1 MRISKIALEN
11 FCGVQSLTVNLN
23 GKSADIMAASGAG
36 KTALANALPWLV
48 CGCSYDE
55 CSEFY
60 PITLGKQ
67 TNYQWGK
74 VDVTFILP
82 SGVEVS
88 LGKAY
93 YESAFAYNVYYDV
106 VDNACGCYYFI
117 NGEKTSKASFEELL
131 LEITGCTRDEL
142 SLLFVNEYIWNMD
155 YAKRRNQVLEF
166 VPSVTDKEILGR
178 DGRLEMLVTIL
189 KENDMDVVAY
199 SNLARARRMAL
210 KDEITNLPK
219 HLRDMVDELPDFKQE
234 SVEDVEKEIKE
245 YEENISLL
253 EQQRQHI
260 DESYDVKECLKK
272 IHSLKIKIG
281 KAEKAYCFHAI
292 ESNKPKENIIR
303 ELLLREGEHI
313 AVVHRLRASI
323 KTLKRQYN
331 DDKSNECVKNAL
343 NDKLLELREAVR
355 NQKNCHNDIEALKM
369 SCEIVP
375 DYSLTEEFAVLKGRI
390 DVYEARKAIA
400 IEAEEQRI
408 NQLVEMNHKAIEDA
422 KQRKGVLMQGE
433 RLLGI
438 LNQEVEHYLECHA
451 EYENLTYL
459 IDMCRLYALCKARL
473 LNERMAE
480 IFPTLRF
487 VFYEMLANGT
497 MIEKCSPTVCVN
509 GEFVPFAIA
518 SRSEVQNAKLEMA
531 EALRLFYNKD
541 IPIVV
546 DDYLSADGCI
556 KPSEQFIRMIYDN
569 RYTNITVDKKD

>member
-1 MRISKIALEN
+1 MRISKITLEN
-11 FCGVQSLTVNLN
+11 FCGVQRLTVNLK
-23 GKSADIMAASGAG
+23 GKTADVIAASGVG

-67 TNYQWGK
+67 TNYQWGR

-82 SGVEVS
+82 DGAEVT

-93 YESAFAYNVYYDV
+93 YESAFAYNIYYDV
-106 VDNACGCYYFI
+106 VDNACGYYYFI
-117 NGEKTSKASFEELL
+117 NREKTSKVSFEELL
-131 LEITGCTRDEL
+131 LEITGCTREEL
-142 SLLFVNEYIWNMD
+142 LLLFVNEHIWNMD
-155 YAKRRNQVLEF
+155 SAKRRNKMLEF
-166 VPSVTDKEILGR
+166 VPSVTDEEIVQE
-178 DGRLEMLVTIL
+178 DGRLEMVATIL
-189 KENDMDVVAY
+189 KESDMDVVTY
-199 SNLARARRMAL
+199 NNLVRARRMAL
-210 KDEITNLPK
+210 KDVIANLPK
-219 HLRDMVDELPDFKQE
+219 HLRDMVEELPDFKQE
-234 SVEDVEKEIKE
+234 SIEDVEKEIDE

-281 KAEKAYCFHAI
+281 KAEKAYCSHAI
-292 ESNKPKENIIR
+292 ESNLPKENIIR
-303 ELLLREGEHI
+303 ELMLREGEYI
-313 AVVHRLRASI
+313 AAVHRLRASVR
-323 KTLKRQYN
+323 TLKRQCRN
-331 DDKSNECVKNAL
+331 DKSNECVKNTL
-343 NDKLLELREAVR
+343 NDRLLELKKAVKK
-355 NQKNCHNDIEALKM
+355 QKDCHSDIEALKM

-400 IEAEEQRI
+400 VETEEQRI

-422 KQRKGVLMQGE
+422 KQRKGVLIQGE

-438 LNQEVEHYLECHA
+438 INQEVEHYLKCHA

-480 IFPTLRF
+480 MFPTLRF

-497 MIEKCSPTVCVN
+497 MVEKCSPAVCVN

-518 SRSEVQNAKLEMA
+518 SRGEVQNAKLEMA
-531 EALRLFYNKD
+531 EALRSFYNKD
-541 IPIVV
+541 IPIVL
-546 DDYLSADGCI
+546 DDYISADGCI
-556 KPSEQFIRMIYDN
+556 KPSGQFIRMICDN
-569 RYTNITVDKKD
+569 RYKDITIEKKD

>member
-1 MRISKIALEN
+1 
-11 FCGVQSLTVNLN
+11 
-23 GKSADIMAASGAG
+23 MAASGAG

-67 TNYQWGK
+67 TNYQWGR
-74 VDVTFILP
+74 VDVTFIL
-82 SGVEVS
+82 SDGAEVT

-93 YESAFAYNVYYDV
+93 YESAFAYNIYYDV
-106 VDNACGCYYFI
+106 VDNACGYYYFI
-117 NGEKTSKASFEELL
+117 NREKTSKVSFEELL
-131 LEITGCTRDEL
+131 LEITGCTREEL
-142 SLLFVNEYIWNMD
+142 LLLFVNEHIWNMD
-155 YAKRRNQVLEF
+155 SAKRRNKVLEF
-166 VPSVTDKEILGR
+166 VPSVTDEEIVQE
-178 DGRLEMLVTIL
+178 DGRLEMVAAIL
-189 KENDMDVVAY
+189 KESDMDVVTY
-199 SNLARARRMAL
+199 NNLVRARRMAI

-219 HLRDMVDELPDFKQE
+219 HLRGMVDELPDFKQE
-234 SVEDVEKEIKE
+234 SIEDVEKEIEE

-260 DESYDVKECLKK
+260 DESYDVKECLQK

-281 KAEKAYCFHAI
+281 KAEKAYCSHAI
-292 ESNKPKENIIR
+292 ESNKPKEDIIR
-303 ELLLREGEHI
+303 ELLLREGEYI
-313 AVVHRLRASI
+313 AAVHKL
-323 KTLKRQYN
+323 KTNIRNLKKQYN
-331 DDKSNECVKNAL
+331 DNKTNECVKNAL
-343 NDKLLELREAVR
+343 NERMLKLNEAVKK
-355 NQKNCHNDIEALKM
+355 QKNCRNDIEALKM

-400 IEAEEQRI
+400 VEAEEQRI

-422 KQRKGVLMQGE
+422 KQRKGVLIQGE

-438 LNQEVEHYLECHA
+438 INQEVEHYLKCHA

-487 VFYEMLANGT
+487 VFFEMLTNGT
-497 MIEKCSPTVCVN
+497 MVEKCSPTVCVN
-509 GEFVPFAIA
+509 GEFVPFSIA
-518 SRSEVQNAKLEMA
+518 SRGEVQNAKLEMA
-531 EALRLFYNKD
+531 EALRSFYNKD
-541 IPIVV
+541 IPIVL
-546 DDYLSADGCI
+546 DDCVSADGCI
-556 KPSEQFIRMIYDN
+556 KPSGQSVRMIYDN
-569 RYTNITVDKKD
+569 RYKDITIEKKD

>member
-1 MRISKIALEN
+1 MRISKITLEN
-11 FCGVQSLTVNLN
+11 FCGVQSLTVKLN
-23 GKSADIMAASGAG
+23 GKSADIMAASGVG
-36 KTALANALPWLV
+36 KTALANALPWLM

-55 CSEFY
+55 SSEFY

-67 TNYQWGK
+67 TNYQWGR
-74 VDVTFILP
+74 VDITFILP
-82 SGVEVS
+82 DGVEVT

-106 VDNACGCYYFI
+106 VDNACGCDYFI
-117 NGEKTSKASFEELL
+117 NGEKTAKVSFDELL
-131 LEITGCTRDEL
+131 PEVTGCTRDEL
-142 SLLFVNEYIWNMD
+142 LLLFVNEHIWNMD
-155 YAKRRNQVLEF
+155 STKRRNQILEF
-166 VPSVTDKEILGR
+166 VPSVTDEEIVQE
-178 DGRLEMLVTIL
+178 DGRLEMVATIL
-189 KENDMDVVAY
+189 KESGMDVVTY
-199 SNLARARRMAL
+199 NNLVRARRMAL

-219 HLRDMVDELPDFKQE
+219 HLRGMVEELPDFKQE

-281 KAEKAYCFHAI
+281 KAEKAYCSHAI
-292 ESNKPKENIIR
+292 ESNLPKENIIR

-313 AVVHRLRASI
+313 AVVHRLRASVR
-323 KTLKRQYN
+323 TLKRQYSN
-331 DDKSNECVKNAL
+331 DKSNECVKNAL
-343 NDKLLELREAVR
+343 NDKLLELKEAVR

-400 IEAEEQRI
+400 TEVEEQRI
-408 NQLVEMNHKAIEDA
+408 SQLVEMNHKAIEDA
-422 KQRKGVLMQGE
+422 KERKGVLLQGE

-438 LNQEVEHYLECHA
+438 INQEVEHYLKCHA

-473 LNERMAE
+473 LNKRMAE

-497 MIEKCSPTVCVN
+497 MVEKCSPAVCVN
-509 GEFVPFAIA
+509 GEFIPFAIA
-518 SRSEVQNAKLEMA
+518 SRGEVQNAKLEMV

-541 IPIVV
+541 FPIVL
-546 DDYLSADGCI
+546 DDSVSANGCI
-556 KPSEQFIRMIYDN
+556 KPLGQIVRMIYDN
-569 RYTNITVDKKD
+569 RYKDITIKKKD